1 MELEGRQRMRNSR
14 VRSAV
19 KTGAFIAF
27 AISISAC
34 ALTGNPPFMSNT
46 SAPTPRV
53 EDCALI
59 QQATPSRYVCGGK
72 VYTAIQ
78 LTDIRNGKQV
88 EVK

>member
-1 MELEGRQRMRNSR
+1 
-14 VRSAV
+14 VRAGLLAVAASA
-19 KTGAFIAF
+19 GLAG
-27 AISISAC
+27 C
-34 ALTGNPPFMSNT
+34 AMSNPIV
-46 SAPTPRV
+46 SSGPEPRV